1 MPVRATSWFIV
12 SLGWVLAVLPVPVGA
27 QTRTCALPE
36 RFFAAPAGAEAA
48 NGAAPWATALSPERA
63 PVSCGTDRGGPF
75 CRWEFDLGQGGSRTL
90 FDTLSARM
98 EACIASGSIARDP
111 GVNHPD
117 SYRALILTRS
127 GHVLTLVLKDK
138 SALDQS
144 FVTLRIATEP

>member
-1 MPVRATSWFIV
+1 MPVRVTFWFNV
-12 SLGWVLAVLPVPVGA
+12 SLVWLLAVFALPVWA
-27 QTRTCALPE
+27 QTQACALPE
-36 RFFAAPAGAEAA
+36 RLFAGAAGGEAA
-48 NGAAPWATALSPERA
+48 EGAAPWAAALSPGRA
-63 PVSCGTDRGGPF
+63 PASCTTDRGGPF

-117 SYRALILTRS
+117 SYRVLILTRS

-138 SALDQS
+138 SALGQS
-144 FVTLRIATEP
+144 FVTLRVATEP

>member
-1 MPVRATSWFIV
+1 MPRHITFRAIAPLVWA
-12 SLGWVLAVLPVPVGA
+12 LAVLPLPVGA
-27 QTRTCALPE
+27 ETKACAWPE
-36 RFFAAPAGAEAA
+36 RFFAAPAGADAA
-48 NGAAPWATALSPERA
+48 DGAAPWAAALSPGRA
-63 PVSCGTDRGGPF
+63 PASCTTDRGGPF

-117 SYRALILTRS
+117 SYRVLILTRS

-138 SALDQS
+138 SALGQS
-144 FVTLRIATEP
+144 FVTLRVATEP